1 MKRVPLQ
8 NGLTLS
14 MTDLQQRIDTIVSD
28 QQKSTAIIDVQLTDI
43 KAGIDFIVENDI
55 SKESNGLLKEIIK
68 NMTAEADIERLRV
81 AAFSMTMTSLSLMI
95 CFATMQQRTGLTIGL
110 AIALLGLV
118 VAFFKK

>member
-118 VAFFKK
+118 VAFFKR

>member
-1 MKRVPLQ
+1 MKRAPLQ

-14 MTDLQQRIDTIVSD
+14 MTDLQQRIDIIVSD
-28 QQKSTAIIDVQLTDI
+28 QQKVAASIDSQLLDLKTNV
-43 KAGIDFIVENDI
+43 DFIIENDT
-55 SKESNGLLKEIIK
+55 SKETIGLLKEITK
-68 NMTAEADIERLRV
+68 KMTAEADIERLRV

-118 VAFFKK
+118 VAFFKR